1 MGVDNSGWNAGPMS
15 ITTKERRWLSIS
27 YIEPWSGIDMG
38 MAVQPGNTHVYS
50 GQGIDM
56 AYRKPS
62 PFLGR
67 NRQGYG
73 GPARQCPCLFR
84 PRNRHGLLKA
94 ISVPW

>member
-15 ITTKERRWLSIS
+15 IPTKERRWLPIS
-27 YIEPWSGIDMG
+27 YIEFLLDMG

-50 GQGIDM
+50 RQGIGM

-67 NRQGYG
+67 NRHGYG
-73 GPARQCPCLFR
+73 GPARQYPCLFR